1 MDISRLYTK
10 KCQFRTN
17 WQSCS
22 DECFFI
28 DIQYNLYN
36 LSNLHI
42 IQWAYLVSIHIQYT
56 HKKLTVAYVDCV
68 TWFNIWGARIGS
80 TFQGNLEE
88 WCIKFLFSLC
98 TTCKRRRKKNEMSG
112 LLNCCF
118 MTGFKSIKLFTGTDN
133 DMQDVPKLK
142 VSKSWKQFMASS
154 ILPRKNEQNSLS

>member
-1 MDISRLYTK
+1 MFLIFFCLK
-10 KCQFRTN
+10 KVEKTTSKSCLLKQKFCRFRNFSFTAQMAEFMFQN
-17 WQSCS
+17 V
-22 DECFFI
+22 
-28 DIQYNLYN
+28 
-36 LSNLHI
+36 
-42 IQWAYLVSIHIQYT
+42 AYRATVYRTRIQYT

-98 TTCKRRRKKNEMSG
+98 TTCKRRRKKNVMSG

-133 DMQDVPKLK
+133 DMPDVPKLK
-142 VSKSWKQFMASS
+142 VSKSWK
-154 ILPRKNEQNSLS
+154 

>member
-1 MDISRLYTK
+1 MILCPTQTK
-10 KCQFRTN
+10 
-17 WQSCS
+17 
-22 DECFFI
+22 
-28 DIQYNLYN
+28 NLWIH
-36 LSNLHI
+36 SN
-42 IQWAYLVSIHIQYT
+42 YT

-133 DMQDVPKLK
+133 DMPGVPKLK
-142 VSKSWKQFMASS
+142 VSKSWKQFMVSS
-154 ILPRKNEQNSLS
+154 ILPKCERNSLSWASFLLRIVSFVCFLGELRTP